1 MSCCRQ
7 LMLVLMGSEAIEGY
21 PLVAQLAGTLC
32 TVPFALTLFFP
43 SILPLSLSAHDVQH
57 IILGSGV

>member
-7 LMLVLMGSEAIEGY
+7 LMSVLVGSEAIEGC

-32 TVPFALTLFFP
+32 TVPFAPTLFFP
-43 SILPLSLSAHDVQH
+43 SFLPSYPFH
-57 IILGSGV
+57 